1 MFSAF
6 PTSKFKSLFKFS
18 SGSEASNTKEPL
30 QSPEAAPQ
38 ITLTKTFTLKW
49 QEISELNKENNSDCE
64 TIASIL
70 KRIYERTSQ
79 ERLQLNSL
87 IEHLASMPQLIQQIK
102 DTHDNANLL
111 KSKFSSL
118 GDIIGK
124 IECELAVSDL
134 YEWENSQYESLEKFK
149 QESSISHQKMLD
161 LLARQLTEEQYQ
173 HGDKFARFQ
182 QQRNLLSDLETE
194 GQPLLI
200 NVDPSFDSFFEE
212 DLTIQRNEISLSGNG
227 KRASPTKPKVSNS
240 LVADEEDY
248 PD

>member
-1 MFSAF
+1 MFIAHF
-6 PTSKFKSLFKFS
+6 AFS